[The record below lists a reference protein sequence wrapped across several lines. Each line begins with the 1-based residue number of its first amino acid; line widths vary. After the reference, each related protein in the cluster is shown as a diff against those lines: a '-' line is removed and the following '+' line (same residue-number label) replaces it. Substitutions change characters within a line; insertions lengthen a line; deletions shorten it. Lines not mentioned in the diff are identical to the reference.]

1 MAIFLQ
7 GAASVTNILPPAARV
22 LSLTLKG
29 LSRLRIAS
37 QKRHTTH
44 LLANHEVVRL
54 CAAALEQYD
63 QGDYKG
69 AQEVMRPL
77 WRGIGKRP
85 RTEGLHP
92 SIAAEVLLCVG
103 RLTGWIGSQ
112 IQRKEAQET
121 AKNLITES
129 IKYFESVRDLKM
141 IAVARVELAYCY
153 WRDGE
158 LNEARI
164 MLREALEKLTMEGPT
179 RARAITK
186 LVIIENSA
194 ARHTD
199 ALKILTE
206 NASLFEKITNH
217 TVKGGY
223 HNELAG
229 VLAAIAASEERDDYF
244 QRAIKEYVAADH
256 HFKLAKNIPY
266 RASVKNNIAV
276 LLSKLSRFK
285 EAHKYLSDARRLT
298 VSLGDKA
305 KTAQI
310 DWTRAEVLIAEGKL
324 SEAEVTARKAAS
336 ALEKGG
342 HQCLLADALIT
353 QGIALAR
360 AGKNERAQF
369 IFQKAIEAAYK
380 VDARSKAGLA
390 ALTMLEEVDE
400 LSPTTL
406 QAAYERAR
414 EWLADSQNKDVLSRL
429 NKAAGK
435 FVSSVGSE
443 LSAEDEIE
451 ILLTPNFDLQKKTL
465 QYEGSIIR
473 QALAQTN
480 GSVSHAA
487 KLLGLSH
494 QGLAYIIDSRHRDLL
509 PKRSPIRRRPRKG
522 LQEK

>member
-1 MAIFLQ
+1 MTKLW
-7 GAASVTNILPPAARV
+7 P
-22 LSLTLKG
+22 
-29 LSRLRIAS
+29 
-37 QKRHTTH
+37 
-44 LLANHEVVRL
+44 

-63 QGDYKG
+63 KGDYKG

-85 RTEGLHP
+85 RTQGLHP
-92 SIAAEVLLCVG
+92 SVAAEVLLCVG
-103 RLTGWIGSQ
+103 MLTGWIGSQ
-112 IQRKEAQET
+112 IQIKEAQET

-129 IKYFESVRDLKM
+129 ITYFESERDLKM
-141 IAVARVELAYCY
+141 IAAAQVELAYCY

-164 MLREALEKLTMEGPT
+164 MIREALQRLTMEGIT

-186 LVIIENSA
+186 LVTIENSA
-194 ARHTD
+194 ARHTE
-199 ALKILTE
+199 ALNLLTD
-206 NASLFEKITNH
+206 NASLFEKITNQ
-217 TVKGGY
+217 TVKGNY

-229 VLAAIAASEERDDYF
+229 VLAQFATSEKRDDYF
-244 QRAIKEYVAADH
+244 RQAIKEYVTADH
-256 HFKLAKNIPY
+256 HFKLAKNVPY

-276 LLSKLSRFK
+276 LLSNLSRFK
-285 EAHKYLSDARRLT
+285 EAHKYLFEARRLT
-298 VSLGDKA
+298 ASLGDKA

-310 DWTRAEVLIAEGKL
+310 DWTRAEVLIAEGKFR
-324 SEAEVTARKAAS
+324 EAEAVAHKAAS
-336 ALEKGG
+336 VLEKGG

-360 AGKNERAQF
+360 AGNNERAQF
-369 IFQKAIEAAYK
+369 VFQRAIEAAYK

-390 ALTMLEEVDE
+390 ALTLIEEVSE

-435 FVSSVGSE
+435 FVSSVRSE
-443 LSAEDEIE
+443 LSAEDETE

-465 QYEGSIIR
+465 QYENSIIR
-473 QALAQTN
+473 RALAQTN

-487 KLLGLSH
+487 KLLRLSH
-494 QGLAYIIDSRHRDLL
+494 QGLAYIIESRHRDLL
-509 PKRSPIRRRPRKG
+509 PKRSPIRRRPRKAP
-522 LQEK
+522 QEK